1 MELKEEALKNL
12 MVEYRDKLSICAEQ
26 LAANIPLLNGIQD
39 GNYVITFDS
48 DIITFDSDIWDIA
61 TAVQFCKHLNEQFPK
76 CCFALLPYG
85 MNIISAEDVETY
97 NV

>member
-1 MELKEEALKNL
+1 MELKEETLKNL
-12 MVEYRDKLSICAEQ
+12 MVEYRDKLSICAEE
-26 LAANIPLLNGIQD
+26 LAANIQLFNGIQD
-39 GNYVITFDS
+39 GNYVITFY
-48 DIITFDSDIWDIA
+48 SDIWDIA
-61 TAVQFCKHLNEQFPK
+61 IAVQFCKHLNEQFPK

>member
-1 MELKEEALKNL
+1 MDLKEEALKNL
-12 MVEYRDKLSICAEQ
+12 MNEYRDKLNRCAEE
-26 LAANIPLLNGIQD
+26 LAANIPLLNDIQD
-39 GNYVITFDS
+39 GSYVISFDS
-48 DIITFDSDIWDIA
+48 DVWDIE
-61 TAVQFCKHLNEQFPK
+61 TAVQFCKCLNEQFPK

>member
-1 MELKEEALKNL
+1 MDLKEETLKNL
-12 MVEYRDKLSICAEQ
+12 MVEYRDKLSICAEE
-26 LAANIPLLNGIQD
+26 LAANISLLNGIQD

-48 DIITFDSDIWDIA
+48 DILDIA
-61 TAVQFCKHLNEQFPK
+61 IAVQFCKHLNEQFPK

>member
-1 MELKEEALKNL
+1 MELKKEALKNL

-48 DIITFDSDIWDIA
+48 DIWDIA
-61 TAVQFCKHLNEQFPK
+61 TAVQFCKQLSEQFPK

>member
-1 MELKEEALKNL
+1 MDLKEETLKNL
-12 MVEYRDKLSICAEQ
+12 MVEYRDKLSICAEE

-48 DIITFDSDIWDIA
+48 DIWDIA
-61 TAVQFCKHLNEQFPK
+61 TAAQFCKYLSKQFPK
-76 CCFALLPYG
+76 CCFALLPKS
-85 MNIISAEDVETY
+85 MDIINAEDVETY

>member
-1 MELKEEALKNL
+1 MNLNEEELKNL
-12 MVEYRDKLSICAEQ
+12 MNEYRDKLNRCAEE
-26 LAANIPLLNGIQD
+26 LAATIPLLNDIQD
-39 GNYVITFDS
+39 GSYVITFDS
-48 DIITFDSDIWDIA
+48 DVWDIA

-85 MNIISAEDVETY
+85 MNIINAEDVETY

>member
-1 MELKEEALKNL
+1 MNLKEEALKNL
-12 MVEYRDKLSICAEQ
+12 MNEYRDKLNRCAEE
-26 LAANIPLLNGIQD
+26 LAANIPLLNDIQD
-39 GNYVITFDS
+39 GSYVITFD
-48 DIITFDSDIWDIA
+48 FDVLDIA

-85 MNIISAEDVETY
+85 MNIINAEDVETY

>member
-1 MELKEEALKNL
+1 MELKKEALKNL

-39 GNYVITFDS
+39 GSYVINFDP
-48 DIITFDSDIWDIA
+48 DIWNIA
-61 TAVQFCKHLNEQFPK
+61 TAAQFCKYLSRQFPK
-76 CCFALLPYG
+76 CCFALLPKS
-85 MNIISAEDVETY
+85 MDIINAEDVETY

>member
-39 GNYVITFDS
+39 GNNV
-48 DIITFDSDIWDIA
+48 ITFDSDIWDIA
-61 TAVQFCKHLNEQFPK
+61 TAVQFCKQLSEQFPK
-76 CCFALLPYG
+76 CCFTLLPKS
-85 MNIISAEDVETY
+85 MDIISAEDVETY